1 MTTKIGFQCIA
12 IHDQSRA
19 AGYFTANA
27 IYPLS
32 ERIEDNYQT
41 VIADNGR
48 GFALTPG
55 NGRWV
60 NAGEPFI
67 EFRQVEIAVEDE
79 PLVTAPDYIPE
90 EELTNE

>member
-19 AGYFTANA
+19 TGFFTANS

-32 ERIEDNYQT
+32 ERIGDDYQT

-67 EFRQVEIAVEDE
+67 EFRQVEIEVEEE
-79 PLVTAPDYIPE
+79 PLMTAPDYIPE
-90 EELTNE
+90 EEPTDE